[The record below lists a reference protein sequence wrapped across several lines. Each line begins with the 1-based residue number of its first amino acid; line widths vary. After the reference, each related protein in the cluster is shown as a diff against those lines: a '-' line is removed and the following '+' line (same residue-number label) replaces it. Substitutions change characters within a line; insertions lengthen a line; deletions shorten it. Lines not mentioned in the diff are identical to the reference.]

1 MMRLQVRTM
10 ALLLWRIARDRNH
23 DAMYCTDCRRVASR
37 MYMLYGTVQGG
48 LQECFRSVI
57 KQYADDL
64 GTLKER
70 KKEVCAIGT
79 RNWYCESVPAVSG
92 RSSRKRPIDHSRE
105 SKRYDS
111 RRRGGGLC
119 FSKAC
124 SFCPGNT
131 GLWSLKSPSSRTAIF
146 HRNRN

>member
-131 GLWSLKSPSSRTAIF
+131 GL
-146 HRNRN
+146 